1 MVNILEI
8 IGVIL
13 FFSIVSLRLYIKR
26 KYIKFEKGIVFEYSK
41 KYTNLINK
49 FVENHKK
56 AFKIIGLVS
65 LISTPILL
73 LVGPYFIIS
82 SLIRLKPSVALV
94 LPTVSGYKY
103 PGPIVSI
110 PFWYWII
117 SIFLIVLPHESL
129 HALIARSEDIK
140 TKRYGLLYLLFLPIG
155 AFVDIDE
162 EKLRKSR
169 LTSKIKIFSAGS
181 LGNLIT
187 ALFFFVAL
195 ILASHIFSIMIEP
208 MGVKFN
214 NTIENSPAEKA
225 KLEGII
231 YAIDNKTIKDV
242 FDLQNFLSNVKPNST
257 VEIKTSKG
265 TFNLTLGEKNGK
277 AFIGISGVKTY
288 FVFKWNKKEA
298 SQIVISIFSNLFL
311 LFQWILFLS
320 IGVAIANMLPIVPL
334 DGGLIVRELSKEF
347 FGKERGEEISKII
360 SIVFLLLVLASLSL
374 SSIKPLAVS

>member
-1 MVNILEI
+1 MVNILEAVFFI
-8 IGVIL
+8 I
-13 FFSIVSLRLYIKR
+13 FFSIVSIRLYKR
-26 KYIKFEKGIVFEYSK
+26 RKNVKFEKGLIFEYSQ
-41 KYTNLINK
+41 KYVELINNY
-49 FVENHKK
+49 VENHKK
-56 AFKIIGLVS
+56 VFKIIGLIS

-73 LVGPYFIIS
+73 LVGPYFIIT
-82 SLIRLKPSVALV
+82 SLISLRPSVALV

-103 PGPIVSI
+103 PGPIISI

-140 TKRYGLLYLLFLPIG
+140 TKRYGLLYLLLLPIG

-162 EKLRKSR
+162 VKLKKSK

-187 ALFFFVAL
+187 ALFFFILL
-195 ILASHIFSIMIEP
+195 ILTSQLFSFLIEP
-208 MGVKFN
+208 IGVKFN
-214 NTIENSPAEKA
+214 NTIKDSPAEKV

-231 YAIDNKTIKDV
+231 YAIDNQTIKDV
-242 FDLQNFLSNVKPNST
+242 FDLQNFLLNAKPNST

-265 TFNLTLGEKNGK
+265 IFNLTLEEKNGRP
-277 AFIGISGVKTY
+277 FIGIYGVQTY

-298 SQIVISIFSNLFL
+298 SPIVISIFSHLFSI
-311 LFQWILFLS
+311 FQWILFLS

-334 DGGLIVRELSKEF
+334 DGGLIVREALKEF
-347 FGKERGEEISKII
+347 LGNKRGEKISKII
-360 SIVFLLLVLASLSL
+360 SIVFLLLLFASLSL
-374 SSIKPLAVS
+374 SSIKPLMVS